1 MRKNAHVYSIIQ
13 NPQFVNQFRSKPS
26 KKLVSNSIILIMDD
40 FVLSNLQESRNEWCS
55 RLVSIFTPLVLEGI
69 KSIYNEAWKM
79 CVDNDEV
86 GKYLMTFQNLLS
98 RIPKWNSVIVEEER
112 KRIIERS
119 GCNYLEDL
127 ITCVHIIQL
136 KVLTSIRVGNK
147 QKKIDIAIPKLDHF
161 IHRVYIQVARKV
173 YMNVYLFEKN
183 LSPLIVQKNNRELE
197 LIIQECILMTIRESI
212 PTEAIIRAYMDESVE
227 QEEEVIIETLNEPVV
242 NQGTSGE
249 GSAPSTTGSESSNTS
264 SADIQK
270 ELDQILEKSKEAPP
284 PEQVPAIQNI
294 DNNPVITKLSF
305 NDYDSVMNM
314 DSNKVDNVNAPKTIE
329 RLEQISTERAIQ
341 RRLEEEA
348 NDSDDDK
355 IQIHMDPID
364 LSGFDVLDLEPSS
377 SKVNDDFIDLG
388 IEEL

>member
-1 MRKNAHVYSIIQ
+1 
-13 NPQFVNQFRSKPS
+13 
-26 KKLVSNSIILIMDD
+26 MDD

-147 QKKIDIAIPKLDHF
+147 QKKIDLAIPKLDNF

-173 YMNVYLFEKN
+173 YTNVYLFEKN
-183 LSPLIVQKNNRELE
+183 LSPLVVQKNNRELE

-242 NQGTSGE
+242 NQGTSGA

-270 ELDQILEKSKEAPP
+270 ELDQILEKSKEMPP

-329 RLEQISTERAIQ
+329 RLEQISMDRAIQ
-341 RRLEEEA
+341 RRLEEESD
-348 NDSDDDK
+348 DSDDEK